1 MKTPVG
7 SIIGSLLS
15 IVIFCALPTFPV
27 AANDSTAELA
37 TGGLV
42 FVKNNDVDML
52 SEDLFISLDEIRV
65 HYRFLNKSDRDITV
79 HVAFPLPDLKA
90 SSMDDAVMIPTD
102 DPVNFVGFTTTVD
115 GRPVHADVEQK
126 VLVND
131 RDEPRR

>member
-15 IVIFCALPTFPV
+15 IVIFCTLPTFPV

-42 FVKNNDVDML
+42 FVKNNDIDML

-79 HVAFPLPDLKA
+79 HSRFRYRISKRARWTMR
-90 SSMDDAVMIPTD
+90 S
-102 DPVNFVGFTTTVD
+102 
-115 GRPVHADVEQK
+115 
-126 VLVND
+126 
-131 RDEPRR
+131 